1 MEDKTINM
9 IEKYQD
15 ILMFMRLVVEGII
28 INEK

>member
-15 ILMFMRLVVEGII
+15 VLMFMRLVVEGII

>member
-15 ILMFMRLVVEGII
+15 VLMFMRLIVEGII